1 MSEIAHFLAHAL
13 ALESQAGERY
23 GELAR
28 HMEHDGAVEVAAL
41 FGRMCDFSRMH
52 AAEIHRIAEKHG
64 PLPQLQAW
72 QYDWN
77 SPEPPEVGDHG
88 LVSPDMGVDTA
99 LAFAI
104 ANERRGWEYYNHM
117 AVTAADPQTRHL
129 ARTFAG
135 EEAEHVLILER
146 WLSNLHATPGEN

>member
-23 GELAR
+23 GELAQN
-28 HMEHDGAVEVAAL
+28 MEHSGAAELAAL

-52 AAEIHRIAEKHG
+52 AAEIHRIADTHG
-64 PLPQLQAW
+64 PLPHLQSW
-72 QYDWN
+72 QFDWN
-77 SPEPPEVGDHG
+77 TPEPPEVGDPA
-88 LVSPDMGVDTA
+88 LVSPQMGVDTA

-117 AVTAADPQTRHL
+117 AITAADPETRHL

-146 WLSNLHATPGEN
+146 WLANFKTTPDKN